1 MTTPTGEPLPLDA
14 QLCFSLYS
22 TSIAINR
29 LYKPMLDSLG
39 VTYPQYLVLSTL
51 WERDGQTIS
60 AIADRLALEPS
71 TITPLMKRLEAAGF
85 VAAQAQPE
93 GRAPGAGVPAA
104 EGPGA
109 AEPRFVPHRC
119 AACQFAAERAPDGR
133 AQRSGPAAA
142 RGAHRRRRGIGPGA
156 ARFAQPCGA
165 IRSVDPADGDV
176 GMKLRLAD
184 SAALG
189 GAVPLSRLAAA

>member
-1 MTTPTGEPLPLDA
+1 VPPHAKEPLPLDM

-51 WERDGQTIS
+51 WEGDGQTIS

-85 VAAQAQPE
+85 VS
-93 GRAPGAGVPAA
+93 R
-104 EGPGA
+104 
-109 AEPRFVPHRC
+109 
-119 AACQFAAERAPDGR
+119 
-133 AQRSGPAAA
+133 QRN
-142 RGAHRRRRGIGPGA
+142 
-156 ARFAQPCGA
+156 
-165 IRSVDPADGDV
+165 PADERQVQVYLTAKGRGLREEVSCLTDALLENS
-176 GMKLRLAD
+176 KLTIPEMIALNTQVQRLRD
-184 SAALG
+184 ALG
-189 GAVPLSRLAAA
+189 GTGA